1 MNPRDTVT
9 VLSDCGSTSE
19 TPGVLASI
27 LRDLAPHAVLVH
39 LTHDVDPYDVRQGS
53 LALARAIGYV
63 AEGVVVASV
72 DPATDR
78 ALIAVEIG
86 QGAGILLGPD
96 NGLLAP
102 AVALAGGAERA
113 VLLSNDELHL
123 ASPGGVMA
131 IRDVLLPVAAH
142 LCNGVAFDELG
153 DAVDVEGLLPGV
165 IPIAR
170 VEDGVVL
177 AEVLYVDRYGNAQLN
192 VSSEELDAL
201 GDVISV
207 GLGDARRTARRA
219 PSVIGLGEADLAL
232 VPDPYGLVALA
243 LCRRHAAL
251 ELAID
256 VGSAV
261 HLRSLSDEPPGGPG
275 QSGHRTSTPVQ
286 LRR

>member
-1 MNPRDTVT
+1 MAVMTRDTVT
-9 VLSDCGSTSE
+9 VLSDCGWTTE

-27 LRDLAPHAVLVH
+27 LRDLAPHASLVH

-53 LALARAIGYV
+53 LALARAIGYL

-78 ALIAVEIG
+78 SLVAVEIVG
-86 QGAGILLGPD
+86 GGGILLGPD

-102 AVALAGGAERA
+102 AVALAGGAARA
-113 VLLSNDELHL
+113 VVLSNDELHL
-123 ASPGGVMA
+123 SSPGGPFL
-131 IRDVLLPVAAH
+131 IRDVLIPVAAH
-142 LCNGVAFDELG
+142 LCNGVTFEALG
-153 DAVDVEGLLPGV
+153 EPVDVVTLLPGV

-170 VEDGVVL
+170 VELGVVM
-177 AEVLYVDRYGNAQLN
+177 AEVLHVDRYGNAQLN
-192 VSSEELDAL
+192 LSSEELDGL

-207 GLGDARRTARRA
+207 GLGDVRRTARRA
-219 PSVIGLGEADLAL
+219 VSVVGLAEAELAL

-243 LCRRHAAL
+243 LCRRPAAL
-251 ELAID
+251 ELGID

-261 HLRSLSDEPPGGPG
+261 HLRSLRDDDR
-275 QSGHRTSTPVQ
+275 QSGGRTSTPVQ